1 MIFECLSSLHYGVK
15 VCRCCF
21 VSSRLCTCFR
31 WNLVQSAEGCSVF
44 CCSKC

>member
-21 VSSRLCTCFR
+21 VSSRFCTCFR
-31 WNLVQSAEGCSVF
+31 SNLVQSALIGSAF
-44 CCSKC
+44 CT